1 MKIVGIQFDNDE
13 RIHYYYVE
21 NMDLRKNVT
30 VIVNENGTLKF
41 GKVVTP
47 IHSIDEKKLTKALG
61 DVIRIASKQD
71 YQKYMSNLKQ
81 ANQALEKCK
90 ELVKKYKLD
99 MRIIDAIYT
108 FDQDQLVFHFYADQR
123 IDFRDLARDLASIY
137 KTRIE
142 LRQIGVR
149 DKAKKVCGM
158 GVCGQKLCC
167 SRFLND
173 FDSVSISM
181 AKNQNLSLNPSK
193 INGVCGRLL
202 CCLKYEDEC
211 YKECRKNLP
220 NMGQTVEKDGII
232 GKVTSLDILGN
243 KYTIYT
249 DKGLVE
255 IDNGSN

>member
-1 MKIVGIQFDNDE
+1 MKIVGIQFENDE
-13 RIHYYYVE
+13 SIYYYYVE
-21 NMDLRKNVT
+21 NLDLRKNVT
-30 VIVNENGTLKF
+30 VIVNEEGVLKF

-47 IHSIDEKKLTKALG
+47 IHPVDETKITKPLG
-61 DVIRIASKQD
+61 DVIRISSKQD
-71 YQKYMSNLKQ
+71 YQKHLSNLKQ

-90 ELVKKYKLD
+90 SLALKYKLD
-99 MRIIDAIYT
+99 MRIIDAVYT

-123 IDFRDLARDLASIY
+123 IDFRDLARDLAAIY

-167 SRFLND
+167 SRFLTE
-173 FDSVSISM
+173 FDTVSISM
-181 AKNQNLSLNPSK
+181 AKNQNLSLNPTK

-220 NMGQTVEKDGII
+220 NIGQTIEKDDIK
-232 GKVTSLDILGN
+232 GKVTGLDILRN
-243 KYTIYT
+243 KYTVTTENGI
-249 DKGLVE
+249 VE

>member
-1 MKIVGIQFDNDE
+1 MKIVGIEFDNDE
-13 RIHYYYVE
+13 KIYYYYVE
-21 NMDLRKNVT
+21 DMDLRKNVT
-30 VIVNENGTLKF
+30 VIVNENGILRF

-47 IHSIDEKKLTKALG
+47 IHPIDEKKLNKALG
-61 DVIRIASKQD
+61 DVIRIATKQD
-71 YQKYMSNLKQ
+71 YQKYMANLKQ

-90 ELVKKYKLD
+90 ELVKKYNLK
-99 MRIIDAIYT
+99 MNIIDAIYT

-123 IDFRDLARDLASIY
+123 IDFRDLARDLASVY
-137 KTRIE
+137 RTRIE

-149 DKAKKVCGM
+149 DKAKKICGM

-181 AKNQNLSLNPSK
+181 AKNQNLSLNPTK

-211 YKECRKNLP
+211 YKECRKKLP
-220 NMGQTVEKDGII
+220 TIGQTIEKDGTK
-232 GKVTSLDILGN
+232 GKVISLDILGN
-243 KYTIYT
+243 KYTVGT
-249 DKGLVE
+249 DNGLVE